1 MYLSYGNSRWTSV
14 LSEIPKRK
22 KTFSATQMIVD
33 MVSTSTHML
42 NGHIHRSSQPSGGSR
57 ELKKKE

>member
-1 MYLSYGNSRWTSV
+1 MTQRNDDLQRYVSV

-22 KTFSATQMIVD
+22 KTFSATQLTVD
-33 MVSTSTHML
+33 MVSTHML